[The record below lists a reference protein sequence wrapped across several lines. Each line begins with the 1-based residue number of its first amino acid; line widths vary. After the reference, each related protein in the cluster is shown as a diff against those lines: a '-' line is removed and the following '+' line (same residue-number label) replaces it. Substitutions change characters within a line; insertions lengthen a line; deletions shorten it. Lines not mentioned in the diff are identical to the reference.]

1 MESWNNWVTRTFDR
15 ALGHHGTWLALALV
29 CIAAALIAGVAT
41 HRAQGTPSAWA
52 AGLTLGLLALTLL
65 AILWYSFETRNLV
78 RIQREASEIE
88 SHPWLHVEAWPI
100 PRKLSPEEAVKGD
113 QFALPIMNVGRT
125 PALISKV
132 SVAHRGPQIDPL
144 VKLEGDAN
152 PRVLAPGQQ
161 FLATIVTFKGFGP
174 PIRAYLSVTI
184 DYQALQGGG
193 GRVVVWLRY
202 AESTWKSRRTAYAA
216 SLASGRTLPAQRI
229 DEADTEVVSYQ

>member
-1 MESWNNWVTRTFDR
+1 MKSWNDR
-15 ALGHHGTWLALALV
+15 AARMLDGALGHLGTWIVLV
-29 CIAAALIAGVAT
+29 FVGVAAAIVAGLAT
-41 HRAQGTPSAWA
+41 HWARPSQSAWA
-52 AGLTLGLLALTLL
+52 SGIYMGLLALTLL

-88 SHPWLHVEAWPI
+88 SHPWLHVEGWPI

-125 PALISKV
+125 PALITKV

-229 DEADTEVVSYQ
+229 DEADTEVV